1 MLYSAQWLYDLLIK
15 EARMSLNTEKQDILR
30 LFNLEDED
38 IQNISFSNAGNCA
51 VADVF
56 LRDERTPCPECGN
69 DHVLIKGYQ
78 IKMINHGALADRK
91 CLIRYHARRYQCTVC
106 KKTWYEHNPFCFNSM
121 KISALTVKNVLDDLK
136 DSNETFS
143 SVAKRYHISPTSAA
157 SIFDQHV
164 RMPRLTLPEYQCWD
178 EAYAFFHRGEN
189 SKYVFTILNFQSQDA
204 VDILPS
210 RKKQYLISYFMNI
223 PVEERKRVKMISTDM
238 YSEYRAVIHEVF
250 GGSVIHS
257 CDHYHLSQELSRKV
271 DRVRIRI
278 MKSVPKY
285 KEKGSNIQTDE
296 YYLLKKFNW
305 LIFKRED
312 TRLKDKLL
320 IFDPNRERKMNYKL
334 QRMLNYYDIRTM
346 IEAIHPDLKAA
357 WRLKD
362 DLVDFYDN
370 NTYDTAPEALNVLI
384 RKFRE
389 SGVPEMIEFARTLR
403 NWYQEIVNSF
413 IIVKYSYKVDKDT
426 GQVVVSAQKLNNGLM
441 ECKNGILKQIKGN
454 ANGYANWD
462 RFRNRCLYVLRP
474 HARPLLNPIEDDE
487 KKKK

>member
-1 MLYSAQWLYDLLIK
+1 
-15 EARMSLNTEKQDILR
+15 MSLNTEKQDILR

-38 IQNISFSNAGNCA
+38 IQDISFSIAGNCS
-51 VADVF
+51 VADVL
-56 LRDERTPCPECGN
+56 LRDERSPCPECGN

-78 IKMINHGALADRK
+78 IKMINHGVLSDRK
-91 CLIRYHARRYQCTVC
+91 CLIRYHARRYLCPVC

-136 DSNETFS
+136 ESTETFS

-178 EAYAFFHRGEN
+178 EAYAFFHHGEN
-189 SKYVFTILNFQSQDA
+189 SKYVFTILDFKSQEP

-223 PVEERKRVKMISTDM
+223 PSEERKRVKMISTDM
-238 YSEYRAVIHEVF
+238 YNEYRSVIHEVF
-250 GGSVIHS
+250 RDSVIHC
-257 CDHYHLSQELSRKV
+257 CDHYHVAQELSRKV
-271 DRVRIRI
+271 DKVRIRI
-278 MKSVPKY
+278 MKSIPKY
-285 KEKGSNIQTDE
+285 KEKGSNKQTDE

-320 IFDPNRERKMNYKL
+320 IFEPNRERKMNHKL

-370 NTYDTAPEALNVLI
+370 NTQNTAGDALNALI

-403 NWYQEIVNSF
+403 NWHQEIVNSF
-413 IIVKYSYKVDKDT
+413 IIVNYGYRVDKDT
-426 GQVVVSAQKLNNGLM
+426 GQVVVSARKLNNGLM
-441 ECKNGILKQIKGN
+441 ENRNSIIKTIKKNS
-454 ANGYANWD
+454 NGYTNWD
-462 RFRNRCLYVLRP
+462 RFRNRCLYVLRSD
-474 HARPLLNPIEDDE
+474 ARPLLNPIEDDR

>member
-1 MLYSAQWLYDLLIK
+1 
-15 EARMSLNTEKQDILR
+15 
-30 LFNLEDED
+30 
-38 IQNISFSNAGNCA
+38 
-51 VADVF
+51 
-56 LRDERTPCPECGN
+56 
-69 DHVLIKGYQ
+69 
-78 IKMINHGALADRK
+78 
-91 CLIRYHARRYQCTVC
+91 
-106 KKTWYEHNPFCFNSM
+106 
-121 KISALTVKNVLDDLK
+121 
-136 DSNETFS
+136 
-143 SVAKRYHISPTSAA
+143 
-157 SIFDQHV
+157 
-164 RMPRLTLPEYQCWD
+164 
-178 EAYAFFHRGEN
+178 
-189 SKYVFTILNFQSQDA
+189 
-204 VDILPS
+204 
-210 RKKQYLISYFMNI
+210 
-223 PVEERKRVKMISTDM
+223 
-238 YSEYRAVIHEVF
+238 
-250 GGSVIHS
+250 
-257 CDHYHLSQELSRKV
+257 
-271 DRVRIRI
+271 

>member
-1 MLYSAQWLYDLLIK
+1 
-15 EARMSLNTEKQDILR
+15 MSLTTEKQDILR

-38 IQNISFSNAGNCA
+38 IQDVSFSNAGRCA

-56 LRDERTPCPECGN
+56 LRDERTPCPVCGN
-69 DHVLIKGYQ
+69 EHVLIKGYQ
-78 IKMINHGALADRK
+78 IKMINHGALSDRK

-121 KISALTVKNVLDDLK
+121 KISALTVQNVLNDLK
-136 DSNETFS
+136 LPTETFS
-143 SVAKRYHISPTSAA
+143 SVAKRYHISPTSTA

-178 EAYAFFHRGEN
+178 ETYAFFHPGEK
-189 SKYVFTILNFQSQDA
+189 SKYVFTILDFQSQTPA
-204 VDILPS
+204 DILPS
-210 RKKQYLISYFMNI
+210 RQMKYLISYFMKI

-238 YSEYRAVIHEVF
+238 SREFRSVIHQVF
-250 GGSVIHS
+250 GDSVIHS
-257 CDHYHLSQELSRKV
+257 CDHYHVSQELGRKV
-271 DRVRIRI
+271 DRVRIRV

-285 KEKGSNIQTDE
+285 KEKGKKVKTDE
-296 YYLLKKFNW
+296 YYLLKNFNW

-320 IFDPNRERKMNYKL
+320 IFDPNRERVMNHKL
-334 QRMLNYYDIRTM
+334 QQMLNYYDIRTM

-370 NTYDTAPEALNVLI
+370 NTYETAPEALDDLI
-384 RKFRE
+384 VKFRE
-389 SGVPEMIEFARTLR
+389 SGVPEMIEFAGTLR
-403 NWYQEIVNSF
+403 SWHKEIVNSF
-413 IIVKYSYKVDKDT
+413 IVVKYSYKVDKDT
-426 GQVVVSAQKLNNGLM
+426 GQVVVSARKLNNGLM
-441 ECKNGILKQIKGN
+441 ENRNSLIKSLKKNS
-454 ANGYANWD
+454 NGYTNWE

-474 HARPLLNPIEDDE
+474 DARPLLNPIEDD
-487 KKKK
+487 KKKKK

>member
-1 MLYSAQWLYDLLIK
+1 
-15 EARMSLNTEKQDILR
+15 
-30 LFNLEDED
+30 
-38 IQNISFSNAGNCA
+38 
-51 VADVF
+51 
-56 LRDERTPCPECGN
+56 
-69 DHVLIKGYQ
+69 
-78 IKMINHGALADRK
+78 
-91 CLIRYHARRYQCTVC
+91 
-106 KKTWYEHNPFCFNSM
+106 M
-121 KISALTVKNVLDDLK
+121 KISALTVQKVLEDLK
-136 DSNETFS
+136 EQTETFS

-178 EAYAFFHRGEN
+178 EAYAFHHQGEN
-189 SKYVFTILNFQSQDA
+189 SKYVFTILDFQSQEA

-250 GGSVIHS
+250 SDSVIHS
-257 CDHYHLSQELSRKV
+257 CDHYHVSQELSRKV
-271 DRVRIRI
+271 DRVRIRV

-296 YYLLKKFNW
+296 YYLCKKFNW

-320 IFDPNRERKMNYKL
+320 IFDPNRERKMNHKL

-370 NTYDTAPEALNVLI
+370 NTYETAPEALNNLI

-389 SGVPEMIEFARTLR
+389 SNVPEMIEFARTLR
-403 NWYQEIVNSF
+403 NWYQEIINSF
-413 IIVKYSYKVDKDT
+413 ITVKYGYRVDKDT
-426 GQVVVSAQKLNNGLM
+426 GQVVVSAKKINNGIM
-441 ECKNGILKQIKGN
+441 ECKNGVLKQIKGN
-454 ANGYANWD
+454 ANGYSNWE

-474 HARPLLNPIEDDE
+474 DARALLNPIDDTR